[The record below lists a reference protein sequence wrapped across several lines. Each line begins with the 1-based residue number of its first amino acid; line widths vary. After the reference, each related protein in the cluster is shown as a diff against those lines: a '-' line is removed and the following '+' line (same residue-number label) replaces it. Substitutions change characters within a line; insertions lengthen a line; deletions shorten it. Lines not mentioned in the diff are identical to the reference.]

1 MMTND
6 VEVCTY
12 IFNVCLLI
20 KSSFEL
26 DINECLLNPCP
37 KTMKCENTPG
47 SYRCIEG
54 CDEGYIWSIKHRQC
68 RGKLIVDWIFELEE
82 IFSIRY

>member
-6 VEVCTY
+6 VAVGAPIQSSSDQ
-12 IFNVCLLI
+12 IF
-20 KSSFEL
+20 SQL
-26 DINECLLNPCP
+26 DINECLSNPCP

-54 CDEGYIWSIKHRQC
+54 CDEGYMWSIKHRQC
-68 RGKLIVDWIFELEE
+68 RG
-82 IFSIRY
+82 